1 MRDFGRN
8 LSLPQDDVAKER
20 TRMSSHRT
28 VAALAL
34 VVIPVGLLVGCGDGG
49 SSASSTSSK
58 PTFSSVPTSDVKV
71 QATGSACQ
79 LSSSTLTAGKVT
91 VTATSSAGSET
102 EVYLYGQEN
111 GKYTKVMGEVEG
123 LTSGLTKAFSADVPA
138 GTYELVCK
146 SDGKELRVPV
156 TAK

>member
-1 MRDFGRN
+1 MPPAR
-8 LSLPQDDVAKER
+8 SVTAI
-20 TRMSSHRT
+20 
-28 VAALAL
+28 ALAVSSL
-34 VVIPVGLLVGCGDGG
+34 GLLVACGDGG
-49 SSASSTSSK
+49 SAAGSASAK
-58 PTFSSVPTSDVKV
+58 PTFSSVPTNDVTV
-71 QATGSACQ
+71 QATDSACQ

-91 VTATSSAGSET
+91 VTATSSAGGET

-111 GKYTKVMGEVEG
+111 GNYTKIMGEVEG
-123 LTSGLTKAFSADVPA
+123 LTSGLTKAFTADVPA

>member
-1 MRDFGRN
+1 MSPAR
-8 LSLPQDDVAKER
+8 SLTAI
-20 TRMSSHRT
+20 
-28 VAALAL
+28 ALAVSSL
-34 VVIPVGLLVGCGDGG
+34 GLLVACGDGG
-49 SSASSTSSK
+49 SAAGSASAK
-58 PTFSSVPTSDVKV
+58 PTFSSVPTNDVTV
-71 QATGSACQ
+71 QATDSACQ

-91 VTATSSAGSET
+91 VTATSSAGGET

-111 GKYTKVMGEVEG
+111 GNYTKIMGEVEG
-123 LTSGLTKAFSADVPA
+123 LTSGLTKAFTADVPA

>member
-1 MRDFGRN
+1 MSPAR
-8 LSLPQDDVAKER
+8 SLTAI
-20 TRMSSHRT
+20 
-28 VAALAL
+28 ALAVSSL
-34 VVIPVGLLVGCGDGG
+34 GLLVACGDGG
-49 SSASSTSSK
+49 SAAGSAPAK
-58 PTFSSVPTSDVKV
+58 PTFSSVPTNDVTV
-71 QATGSACQ
+71 QATDSACQ

-91 VTATSSAGSET
+91 VTATSSAGGET

-111 GKYTKVMGEVEG
+111 GNYTKIMGEVEG
-123 LTSGLTKAFSADVPA
+123 LTSGLTKAFTADVPA

>member
-1 MRDFGRN
+1 MSPARS
-8 LSLPQDDVAKER
+8 LSTIALDI
-20 TRMSSHRT
+20 SSM
-28 VAALAL
+28 
-34 VVIPVGLLVGCGDGG
+34 GLLVACGDGG
-49 SSASSTSSK
+49 SAAGSASAK
-58 PTFSSVPTSDVKV
+58 PTFSSVPTNDVTV
-71 QATGSACQ
+71 QATDSACQ

-91 VTATSSAGSET
+91 VTATSSAGGET

-111 GKYTKVMGEVEG
+111 GNYTKIMGEVEG
-123 LTSGLTKAFSADVPA
+123 LTSGLTKAFTADVPA